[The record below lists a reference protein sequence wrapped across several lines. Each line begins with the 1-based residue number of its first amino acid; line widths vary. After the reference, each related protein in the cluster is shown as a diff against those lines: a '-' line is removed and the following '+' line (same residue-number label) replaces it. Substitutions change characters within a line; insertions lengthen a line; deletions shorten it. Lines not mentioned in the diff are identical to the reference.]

1 MKACDRVN
9 ILVVDDVPEKAAA
22 IEDTLLKL
30 DQNVVKAY
38 SGRDALR
45 ALTETGFCRDSARR
59 GHAGDG
65 WLCDRGLDP

>member
-30 DQNVVKAY
+30 DQYVVKAY

-45 ALTETGFCRDSARR
+45 SASRIFNPPASTTNRR
-59 GHAGDG
+59 FE
-65 WLCDRGLDP
+65 RTS